1 MGWMFLAL
9 SCRVLPRVWQDRP
22 AEGRRLRWREWCRRV
37 LMGNLASRL
46 EFRRRLLAIN
56 PLCWLASRERLTRWY
71 PWILLVCVGAII
83 LWACWGLKVRGVQWE
98 PLIFLCF
105 FMNWFFK
112 HWIANLACYAFA
124 TDRDKGA
131 LELLLCTPLSIRDV
145 LRGHWLA
152 LRRLFQVPVVTLLL
166 VELFLF
172 GMVLANE
179 SRRDGA
185 ESWFLPTMFLAGMG
199 VFVADLVSLVWV
211 GWWAGVVSKNA
222 SSAVSSTYVRLM
234 LLPWL
239 VVAVGAVLSY
249 LVFDEDTLPTVALLM
264 WIGSSLWL
272 DWFFARRAR
281 RKLFTELRGAA
292 VERYSGSDPAMLWW
306 RRLGR
311 RVAQWRVSARR
322 GSTRAS
328 AL

>member
-1 MGWMFLAL
+1 
-9 SCRVLPRVWQDRP
+9 
-22 AEGRRLRWREWCRRV
+22 
-37 LMGNLASRL
+37 
-46 EFRRRLLAIN
+46 
-56 PLCWLASRERLTRWY
+56 
-71 PWILLVCVGAII
+71 
-83 LWACWGLKVRGVQWE
+83 
-98 PLIFLCF
+98 
-105 FMNWFFK
+105 
-112 HWIANLACYAFA
+112 
-124 TDRDKGA
+124 
-131 LELLLCTPLSIRDV
+131 
-145 LRGHWLA
+145 
-152 LRRLFQVPVVTLLL
+152 VPVVTLLL

-172 GMVLANE
+172 GRVLANE
-179 SRRDGA
+179 SMRHGA

-239 VVAVGAVLSY
+239 VVAVGAVLAY